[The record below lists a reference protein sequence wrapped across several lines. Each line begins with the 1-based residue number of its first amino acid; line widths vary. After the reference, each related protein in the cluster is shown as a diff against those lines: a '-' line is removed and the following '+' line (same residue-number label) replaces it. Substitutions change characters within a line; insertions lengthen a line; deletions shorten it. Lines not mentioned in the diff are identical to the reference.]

1 MVAGTAVEVVVDTV
15 VGGVVGAVVV
25 AVVDTELVMVVG
37 TAVQATVDDVR
48 KSRSFD
54 VQQGQ
59 GHSATAGMVFGID
72 LEVEL
77 MSGALRR

>member
-25 AVVDTELVMVVG
+25 VVVDTGLGLVVG

-48 KSRSFD
+48 KSRSFV

-59 GHSATAGMVFGID
+59 GNSATAGMVFGID
-72 LEVEL
+72 LEVQL
-77 MSGALRR
+77 MLGALRR